1 MGPIVDRVG
10 VAGGGRRRWPAP
22 AGLVGFGLA
31 SLMVILGTVAG
42 TDSLRRL
49 VVDPKAF
56 YIVPLTNLLILGTCF
71 AFRTRFT
78 PLF

>member
-1 MGPIVDRVG
+1 
-10 VAGGGRRRWPAP
+10 
-22 AGLVGFGLA
+22 
-31 SLMVILGTVAG
+31 
-42 TDSLRRL
+42 L